1 MSTKI
6 SAILAAVAII
16 ALCYGYIKDKDAE
29 MLQQQL
35 DIATSR
41 VSNTAQKQEIFDG
54 IHKEMDAVATELSS
68 VSEDSFR
75 AYLDKPL
82 PDDAIR
88 MLKQHSPNTTTKL

>member
-1 MSTKI
+1 MKM
-6 SAILAAVAII
+6 SAILAVVAII
-16 ALCYGYIKDKDAE
+16 ALCYGYIKDKDAD

-35 DIATSR
+35 DIATSC

-82 PDDAIR
+82 PADAIR

>member
-1 MSTKI
+1 M
-6 SAILAAVAII
+6 SAILAVVAII
-16 ALCYGYIKDKDAE
+16 ALCYGYIKDKDAD

-35 DIATSR
+35 DIATSC

-82 PDDAIR
+82 PADAIR

>member
-1 MSTKI
+1 M
-6 SAILAAVAII
+6 SAILVVVAII
-16 ALCYGYIKDKDAE
+16 ALCFGYMKNKDAE

-35 DIATSR
+35 EIATSC

-54 IHKEMDAVATELSS
+54 IHKEMDAVATELES

-82 PDDAIR
+82 PDDAVR
-88 MLKQHSPNTTTKL
+88 MLKQHSPNQLQ

>member
-6 SAILAAVAII
+6 SAILAVVAII
-16 ALCYGYIKDKDAE
+16 AVCFGYVKSKDAE

-35 DIATSR
+35 NIATAS

-54 IHKEMDAVATELSS
+54 IHKEMDAVASELES

-88 MLKQHSPNTTTKL
+88 MLKQHSPNKL

>member
-1 MSTKI
+1 M
-6 SAILAAVAII
+6 SAILAVVAII
-16 ALCYGYIKDKDAE
+16 AVCYGYIRDKDAD
-29 MLQQQL
+29 MLKQQL
-35 DIATSR
+35 EIATSC

-68 VSEDSFR
+68 VREDSFR

-88 MLKQHSPNTTTKL
+88 MLKQHSPNKL

>member
-1 MSTKI
+1 M
-6 SAILAAVAII
+6 SAILAVVAII
-16 ALCYGYIKDKDAE
+16 AVCYGYIKDKDAE

-41 VSNTAQKQEIFDG
+41 VSNTAYKQEIFDG

-82 PDDAIR
+82 PADAIR

>member
-1 MSTKI
+1 MKM
-6 SAILAAVAII
+6 SAILAVVAII
-16 ALCYGYIKDKDAE
+16 AVCYGYIKDKDVK

-35 DIATSR
+35 DIATSC

-68 VSEDSFR
+68 VSENSFR

-82 PDDAIR
+82 PADAIR

>member
-1 MSTKI
+1 MKM
-6 SAILAAVAII
+6 SAILAVVAII

-35 DIATSR
+35 DIATSG
-41 VSNTAQKQEIFDG
+41 VSNTAYKQEIFDG

-82 PDDAIR
+82 PADAIR

>member
-1 MSTKI
+1 MKM
-6 SAILAAVAII
+6 SAILAVVAII

-82 PDDAIR
+82 PADAIR

>member
-1 MSTKI
+1 MKM
-6 SAILAAVAII
+6 SAILAVVAII
-16 ALCYGYIKDKDAE
+16 AVCYGYIKDKDAE

-41 VSNTAQKQEIFDG
+41 VSNTVYKQEIFDG

-82 PDDAIR
+82 PADAIR
-88 MLKQHSPNTTTKL
+88 MLQQHSPNTTTKL